1 MTVPIT
7 RLFVLVIA
15 LFGLLVAWTSRW
27 TVFEAKE
34 LRDNT
39 ANKRILLE
47 QARIKRG
54 VIRAEDGTVLARSLP
69 DRADTFRRTYPDGPM
84 FAHTVGYSFTDFGRS
99 GLEQFYNDSLTGRR
113 EGIDSLIDQLS
124 GDPREGDD
132 LRTTLNPRAQRVA
145 YQALA
150 GRRGAVVA
158 MEPSTGRVRVMASEP
173 SYNPNQVAS
182 GLTQL
187 NRAPGSPLL
196 NRATQ
201 SRYPPAS
208 TFKVVTA
215 IAAIDSGRYTPS
227 SVVSGQTGK
236 VISGVP
242 LQNDGNQSFGSI
254 DLATALTFSVNTV
267 WAEVAEVLGKNTMG
281 RYMQR
286 LGFYAQPPLDYPSD
300 QRFRSGEYFNG
311 RLLNPLSDRIDV
323 GRMGIG
329 QDKLAV
335 TPLQMAMVAA
345 AVANG
350 GVLMKPRLGTKVID
364 RDGRVTDDVT
374 PQRQTR
380 VMQRRTAQQVGGMMG
395 SVVREGTGT
404 AAALSGIDVA
414 GKTGT
419 AQVGEDLNQVWFI
432 AFAPAGRP
440 RIAIAVTVERSD
452 GTGGEVAA
460 PIAKRVLE
468 TLL

>member
-1 MTVPIT
+1 MTAPIT
-7 RLFVLVIA
+7 RLFVLVIL

-39 ANKRILLE
+39 ANRRILLE
-47 QARIKRG
+47 QARINRG
-54 VIRAEDGTVLARSLP
+54 LVRGEGGAVLARSVP
-69 DRADTFRRTYPDGPM
+69 DRADTFRRVYPEGEL
-84 FAHTVGYSFTDFGRS
+84 FAHTVGYSFTDVGRS

-132 LRTTLNPRAQRVA
+132 LRTSLNPAAQRAA
-145 YQALA
+145 YEALG
-150 GRRGAVVA
+150 GRRGSVVA
-158 MEPSTGRVRVMASEP
+158 LEPATGRVRVMASEP
-173 SYNPNQVAS
+173 SYDPNSVARGFS
-182 GLTQL
+182 AL
-187 NRAPGSPLL
+187 RREPGSPLL

-201 SRYPPAS
+201 ARYPPAS

-215 IAAIDSGRYTPS
+215 IAAIDSGRFTPDS
-227 SVVSGQTGK
+227 TVSGETGK

-242 LQNDGNQSFGSI
+242 LQNDSNQSFGTI
-254 DLATALTFSVNTV
+254 DLTTALTNSVNTV
-267 WAEVAEVLGKNTMG
+267 WAEVAERLGKNTMG

-286 LGFYAQPPLDYPSD
+286 LGFYAQPPLDYPAD
-300 QRFRSGEYFNG
+300 QRLASGEYQGG

-350 GVLMKPRLGTKVID
+350 GVLMKPRLGTKVVD
-364 RDGRVTDDVT
+364 RDGRVTDDIS
-374 PQRQTR
+374 PQRQAR
-380 VMQRRTAQQVGGMMG
+380 VMRRGTAEQVGDMMRN
-395 SVVREGTGT
+395 VVREGTGT
-404 AAALSGIDVA
+404 AAALSGVDVA

-419 AQVGEDLNQVWFI
+419 AQVGEELNQVWFI
-432 AFAPAGRP
+432 AFAPADRP
-440 RIAIAVTVERSD
+440 RIAIAATVERSD
-452 GTGGEVAA
+452 GTGGEVAG
-460 PIAKRVLE
+460 PVAKRVLE
-468 TLL
+468 ALL